1 MIFVGDDWAEAH
13 HDIYI
18 CDETGGR
25 LAALRLKAREFV
37 RTWRRGGPTSGDQAA
52 LAELNQV
59 LTAQM
64 EEMNR
69 VHAQRL
75 DQLSRR
81 LAVLELLADYER
93 R

>member
-1 MIFVGDDWAEAH
+1 M
-13 HDIYI
+13 
-18 CDETGGR
+18 
-25 LAALRLKAREFV
+25 
-37 RTWRRGGPTSGDQAA
+37 
-52 LAELNQV
+52 ELNQV